1 MNLFDKIRA
10 KLKDFEGAIKII
22 NEIEA
27 EYSVPCNTCNHIN
40 GWIPCNKKMP
50 EVCEYV
56 LVWVKGRFIGGTY
69 EGEKCQWY
77 GIGVRY
83 SKKWAVYQCKDIKDI
98 EVIAWRPL
106 PEPYKEV
113 GAE

>member
-40 GWIPCNKKMP
+40 GWIP
-50 EVCEYV
+50 V
-56 LVWVKGRFIGGTY
+56 I
-69 EGEKCQWY
+69 
-77 GIGVRY
+77 
-83 SKKWAVYQCKDIKDI
+83 QCLRSHLMK
-98 EVIAWRPL
+98 
-106 PEPYKEV
+106 
-113 GAE
+113 